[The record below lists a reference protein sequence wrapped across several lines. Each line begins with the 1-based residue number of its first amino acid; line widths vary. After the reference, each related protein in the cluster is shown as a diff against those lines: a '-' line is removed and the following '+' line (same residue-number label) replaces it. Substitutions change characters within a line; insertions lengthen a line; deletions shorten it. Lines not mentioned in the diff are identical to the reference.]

1 MSELGAA
8 PFLVLLAAAATSS
21 LLVAVL
27 YQHYF
32 GRKGTGTQIY
42 RAFSLLGLSITAIF
56 VTVQFS
62 LPLSIGLLAA
72 LSIVRFRTPI
82 KEPEEIGI
90 LMVVV
95 AAAVASATFKLQFLG
110 LLLVATF
117 AALALQ
123 RLSAAWIGR
132 GDVRQMVTVTMPAAE
147 YEPNSSAVRDI
158 VERHLGEG
166 RLEALVTSS
175 DEVVVSF
182 SLPGRA
188 RPDLEGLRGD
198 LQRRAVAPHVDVHLA
213 RARS

>member
-8 PFLVLLAAAATSS
+8 PFVVLLAAAVTSS
-21 LLVAVL
+21 LLIAVL
-27 YQHYF
+27 YQHF
-32 GRKGTGTQIY
+32 FAGAATGSQIY

-110 LLLVATF
+110 VLLAMSF

-123 RLSAAWIGR
+123 NRLSCLGR
-132 GDVRQMVTVTMPAAE
+132 SDRGRQLVTVILPTPDE
-147 YEPNSSAVRDI
+147 QRRSAFSAMVA
-158 VERHLGEG
+158 RHLDGG
-166 RLEALVTSS
+166 RLERVTS
-175 DEVVVSF
+175 DAHEVIVSF
-182 SLPGRA
+182 SFPGGTRL
-188 RPDLEGLRGD
+188 DLDALRSD
-198 LQRRAVAPHVDVHLA
+198 LGPVTAASASVHVA
-213 RARS
+213 RARQ

>member
-8 PFLVLLAAAATSS
+8 PFLVLLGAAVTSS
-21 LLVAVL
+21 LLIAVL
-27 YQHYF
+27 YQHF
-32 GRKGTGTQIY
+32 FARAASGSQLY

-82 KEPEEIGI
+82 KEPEEVGI

-110 LLLVATF
+110 ILLAMSF

-123 RLSAAWIGR
+123 NHLTKSRRLDRGR
-132 GDVRQMVTVTMPAAE
+132 QLVTVTLPALE
-147 YEPNSSAVRDI
+147 HGRSAVSAT
-158 VERHLGEG
+158 VARHLHGG
-166 RLEALVTSS
+166 RLERLTA
-175 DEVVVSF
+175 EAGEMVVSF
-182 SLPGRA
+182 SFPGGA
-188 RPDLEGLRGD
+188 SPDVDGLRGA
-198 LQRRAVAPHVDVHLA
+198 LEHETASRSVSIHLA
-213 RARS
+213 RTRQ